1 MKAISIVC
9 DSCGH
14 HAADAP
20 GLPMTV
26 ASTDVAP
33 GEVPATGSAVPTA
46 CPCCGAVWT
55 RLRAGDEFLVAITN
69 VGPAVARRPLGGPT
83 HR

>member
-20 GLPMTV
+20 GRPLTV

-33 GEVPATGSAVPTA
+33 GEAPATAPSVPTS

-69 VGPAVARRPLGGPT
+69 AGPAVAPRHLGGPT
-83 HR
+83 RR